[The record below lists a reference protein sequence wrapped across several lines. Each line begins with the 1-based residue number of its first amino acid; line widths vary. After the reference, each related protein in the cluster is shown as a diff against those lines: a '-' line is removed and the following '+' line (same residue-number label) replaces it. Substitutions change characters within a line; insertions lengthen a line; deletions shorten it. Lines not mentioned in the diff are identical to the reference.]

1 MAQVRK
7 PIPKTPAQEVQDKI
21 VPYELASYGKEP
33 MVSKP
38 NRALKVSQKGSRE
51 KNFSVKLIDIDT
63 AVLEHIKGNIKPT
76 VYSNTELIDVPV
88 IYAYPERWVA
98 MQKEGFLRDVS
109 GKIIAPLIVVNRTD
123 VTKNRNVG
131 RNLDG
136 NLAQNV
142 HVFERQFT
150 NKNAYDNFNVLNNR
164 QPVKEMMVVAHPDY
178 VTITYELNVYA
189 DFVEQSNR
197 ILEAIQ
203 YAENSYWGDK
213 NRYYFR
219 VNIESFPTT
228 VQYAAEEERTVVSK
242 ITMKLH
248 GYLIPDTIN
257 AYLSH
262 NMSYVSKGQVIFN
275 EESILAPKAAIKIP
289 IGINTSSPV
298 SPGPGVSPATF
309 AAVSQYINTFNTA
322 VATVINTSQAVL
334 YSKQIMVAPSP
345 LPPTGKN
352 QFTVLIN
359 GINIEPNFF
368 NLQQV
373 GSDIVFTFNITLS
386 GLGFELNTPSTS
398 NPDSV
403 LIIGKFQ

>member
-38 NRALKVSQKGSRE
+38 NRALKVSQKGTRE

-63 AVLEHIKGNIKPT
+63 AVLEHIKNNIKPT

-109 GKIIAPLIVVNRTD
+109 GKIIAPIIVVNRTD

-131 RNLDG
+131 RNLDS

-150 NKNAYDNFNVLNNR
+150 SKNAYDNFNVLNNR

-219 VNIESFPTT
+219 VNIDSFPTT

-262 NMSYVSKGQVIFN
+262 DMAYVSKGQVIFSEYAVDDLLVPVN
-275 EESILAPKAAIKIP
+275 IKKPKIINVNPQSPP
-289 IGINTSSPV
+289 IIT
-298 SPGPGVSPATF
+298 PASF
-309 AAVSQYINTFNTA
+309 AAVSQYLNTNNSA
-322 VATVINTSQAVL
+322 LATVVSTNQAIL
-334 YSKQIMVAPSP
+334 YGKQIMVAPDP

-352 QFTVLIN
+352 QFIVLIN

-368 NLQQV
+368 NIQQV
-373 GSDIVFTFNITLS
+373 GNDIVFTFDTSLS
-386 GLGFELNTPSTS
+386 GLGYGLNLPTS
-398 NPDSV
+398 PAPDAV

>member
-38 NRALKVSQKGSRE
+38 NRALKVSQKGTRE

-63 AVLEHIKGNIKPT
+63 AVLEHIKNNIKPT
-76 VYSNTELIDVPV
+76 VYSNTELIDVPA

-131 RNLDG
+131 RNLDS

-150 NKNAYDNFNVLNNR
+150 SKNAYDNFNVLNNR

-262 NMSYVSKGQVIFN
+262 DMAYVSKGQVIFN
-275 EESILAPKAAIKIP
+275 EYAVDDLIVPLIAKKPKITNVNPLSPP
-289 IGINTSSPV
+289 IIT
-298 SPGPGVSPATF
+298 PASF
-309 AAVSQYINTFNTA
+309 AAVSQYLNTNNSALA
-322 VATVINTSQAVL
+322 VVTGTNQATL
-334 YSKQIMVAPSP
+334 YGKQIMVAPDP
-345 LPPTGKN
+345 LPPTGKS
-352 QFTVLIN
+352 QFIVLIN
-359 GINIEPNFF
+359 GINTEPNFF

-373 GSDIVFTFNITLS
+373 GSDIVFTFDTSLS
-386 GLGFELNTPSTS
+386 GLGYELNSPSTP
-398 NPDSV
+398 NPDAV

>member
-1 MAQVRK
+1 
-7 PIPKTPAQEVQDKI
+7 
-21 VPYELASYGKEP
+21 
-33 MVSKP
+33 
-38 NRALKVSQKGSRE
+38 
-51 KNFSVKLIDIDT
+51 
-63 AVLEHIKGNIKPT
+63 

-178 VTITYELNVYA
+178 VTITYELNIYA

-197 ILEAIQ
+197 ILEAVQ

-219 VNIESFPTT
+219 VNIESFPTS
-228 VQYAAEEERTVVSK
+228 VQYSAEEERTVVSK

-262 NMSYVSKGQVIFN
+262 DMAYVSKGQVIFN
-275 EESILAPKAAIKIP
+275 EYAVDDLVV
-289 IGINTSSPV
+289 PV
-298 SPGPGVSPATF
+298 SIKKPKITNVNPISPPIITPASF
-309 AAVSQYINTFNTA
+309 AAVSQYLNTNNSALAIVTSTNQ
-322 VATVINTSQAVL
+322 ATL
-334 YSKQIMVAPSP
+334 YGKQIMVAPDP
-345 LPPTGKN
+345 LPPTGKS
-352 QFTVLIN
+352 QFIVLIN
-359 GINIEPNFF
+359 GINTEPNFF

-373 GSDIVFTFNITLS
+373 GNDIVFTFNTSLS
-386 GLGFELNTPSTS
+386 GLGYELNSPSS
-398 NPDSV
+398 PNPDAV

>member
-38 NRALKVSQKGSRE
+38 NRALKVSQKGTRE
-51 KNFSVKLIDIDT
+51 KNFSVKLIDIDN
-63 AVLEHIKGNIKPT
+63 AVLEHIKNNIKPT

-123 VTKNRNVG
+123 VQKNRNVG
-131 RNLDG
+131 RNLDS

-150 NKNAYDNFNVLNNR
+150 SKNAYDNFNVLNNR

-178 VTITYELNVYA
+178 VTITYEINIYA

-197 ILEAIQ
+197 IIEAIQ

-219 VNIESFPTT
+219 VNIDNFPVT
-228 VQYAAEEERTVVSK
+228 VQYSAEEERTVGSK
-242 ITMKLH
+242 LTMKLY

-262 NMSYVSKGQVIFN
+262 DMAYVSKGQVIFN
-275 EESILAPKAAIKIP
+275 EYAVDDLIVPIVRKPKQKI
-289 IGINTSSPV
+289 GRAHV
-298 SPGPGVSPATF
+298 
-309 AAVSQYINTFNTA
+309 
-322 VATVINTSQAVL
+322 
-334 YSKQIMVAPSP
+334 
-345 LPPTGKN
+345 
-352 QFTVLIN
+352 
-359 GINIEPNFF
+359 
-368 NLQQV
+368 
-373 GSDIVFTFNITLS
+373 
-386 GLGFELNTPSTS
+386 
-398 NPDSV
+398 
-403 LIIGKFQ
+403 

>member
-1 MAQVRK
+1 MAQIRK

-51 KNFSVKLIDIDT
+51 KNFSVKLVDIDT
-63 AVLEHIKGNIKPT
+63 AVLEHIKNNIKPT

-178 VTITYELNVYA
+178 VTITYEINIYA

-197 ILEAIQ
+197 IIEAIQ

-219 VNIESFPTT
+219 VNIDSFPVT
-228 VQYAAEEERTVVSK
+228 VQYSAEEERTVSSK
-242 ITMKLH
+242 LTVKLH

-262 NMSYVSKGQVIFN
+262 DMAYVSKGQVIFN
-275 EESILAPKAAIKIP
+275 EYAVNDLLVPIVKKPKQINVNP
-289 IGINTSSPV
+289 ISPSPIN
-298 SPGPGVSPATF
+298 PATF
-309 AAVSQYINTFNTA
+309 AAVSQYINTNNSAT
-322 VATVINTSQAVL
+322 ATVVSTNQAIL
-334 YSKQIMVAPSP
+334 YGKQIMVAPSP
-345 LPPTGKN
+345 LPPTGKS
-352 QFTVLIN
+352 QFVVLVN
-359 GINIEPNFF
+359 GINIEPDFF

-373 GSDIVFTFNITLS
+373 GNDIVFTFDISLS
-386 GLGFELNTPSTS
+386 GLGYGLNLPSS
-398 NPDSV
+398 PNPDSV

>member
-38 NRALKVSQKGSRE
+38 NRALKVSQKGTRE

-63 AVLEHIKGNIKPT
+63 AVLEHVKNNIKPT
-76 VYSNTELIDVPV
+76 VYSNTELIDVPI

-178 VTITYELNVYA
+178 VTISYELNVYA

-262 NMSYVSKGQVIFN
+262 DMAYVSKGQVIFN
-275 EESILAPKAAIKIP
+275 ECVIDSIT
-289 IGINTSSPV
+289 GIENNLNRNMNINPQTPPEINPALFSAVALYLNTNP
-298 SPGPGVSPATF
+298 
-309 AAVSQYINTFNTA
+309 QA
-322 VATVINTSQAVL
+322 VATVISSNQAVL
-334 YSKQIMVAPSP
+334 YGKQIIPAPP
-345 LPPTGKN
+345 TLPPTGKS
-352 QFTVLIN
+352 QFIVLIN
-359 GINIEPNFF
+359 GINTESNFF
-368 NLQQV
+368 NLQQS
-373 GSDIVFTFNITLS
+373 GNDIVFTFDTSLS
-386 GLGFELNTPSTS
+386 GLGFDLNLPSS
-398 NPDSV
+398 ASPDAV

>member
-21 VPYELASYGKEP
+21 VPYELAGYGKEP

-38 NRALKVSQKGSRE
+38 NRALKVSQKGTRE

-63 AVLEHIKGNIKPT
+63 AVLEHIKNNIKPT

-123 VTKNRNVG
+123 ITKNRNVG

-178 VTITYELNVYA
+178 VTITYELNIYA

-197 ILEAIQ
+197 ILEAVQ
-203 YAENSYWGDK
+203 YSENSYWGDK

-242 ITMKLH
+242 IAMKLH

-262 NMSYVSKGQVIFN
+262 DMSYVSKGQVIFN
-275 EESILAPKAAIKIP
+275 EYAVDDLIIPVNVKKPKTINVNPLSPP
-289 IGINTSSPV
+289 IIT
-298 SPGPGVSPATF
+298 PASF
-309 AAVSQYINTFNTA
+309 AAVSQYLNTNNSALAIVTSTNQ
-322 VATVINTSQAVL
+322 ATL
-334 YSKQIMVAPSP
+334 YGKQIMVAPDP
-345 LPPTGKN
+345 LPPTGKS
-352 QFTVLIN
+352 QFIVLVN
-359 GINIEPNFF
+359 GINTEPNFF

-373 GSDIVFTFNITLS
+373 GNDIVFTFNTSLS
-386 GLGFELNTPSTS
+386 GLGFELNLPSNP

>member
-63 AVLEHIKGNIKPT
+63 AVLEHIKDNIKPT

-123 VTKNRNVG
+123 VAKNRNVG

-142 HVFERQFT
+142 HIFERQFT

-262 NMSYVSKGQVIFN
+262 DMSYVSKGQVIFSEYAVDDLIVPVN
-275 EESILAPKAAIKIP
+275 VKKPKTINVNPLSPP
-289 IGINTSSPV
+289 IIT
-298 SPGPGVSPATF
+298 PASF
-309 AAVSQYINTFNTA
+309 AAVSQYLNTNNSALA
-322 VATVINTSQAVL
+322 VVVSTNQAVI
-334 YSKQIMVAPSP
+334 YGKHIMVAPDP
-345 LPPTGKN
+345 LPPTGKS
-352 QFTVLIN
+352 QFIVLIN

-373 GSDIVFTFNITLS
+373 GNDISFTFNTSLS
-386 GLGFELNTPSTS
+386 GLGFELNLPSS
-398 NPDSV
+398 PNPDSV

>member
-38 NRALKVSQKGSRE
+38 NRALKVSQKGTRE

-63 AVLEHIKGNIKPT
+63 AVLEHVKNNIKPT
-76 VYSNTELIDVPV
+76 VYSNTELIDVPI

-178 VTITYELNVYA
+178 VTISYELNVYA

-262 NMSYVSKGQVIFN
+262 DMAYVSKGQVIFN
-275 EESILAPKAAIKIP
+275 ECVIDSIT
-289 IGINTSSPV
+289 GIENNLNRNMNINPQTP
-298 SPGPGVSPATF
+298 PEINPALF
-309 AAVSQYINTFNTA
+309 SAVALYLNINAQA
-322 VATVINTSQAVL
+322 VATVISSNQAVL
-334 YSKQIMVAPSP
+334 YGKQIIPAPP
-345 LPPTGKN
+345 TLPPTGKS
-352 QFTVLIN
+352 QFIVLIN
-359 GINIEPNFF
+359 GINTESNFF
-368 NLQQV
+368 NLQQS
-373 GSDIVFTFNITLS
+373 GNDIVFTFDTSLS
-386 GLGFELNTPSTS
+386 GLGFDLNLPSS
-398 NPDSV
+398 ASPDAV